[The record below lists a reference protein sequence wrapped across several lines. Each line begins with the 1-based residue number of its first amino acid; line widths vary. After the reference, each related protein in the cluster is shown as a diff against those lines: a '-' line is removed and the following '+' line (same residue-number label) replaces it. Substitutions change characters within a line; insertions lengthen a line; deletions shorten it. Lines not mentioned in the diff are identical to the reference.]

1 MKNALRSVSIS
12 LVTLLSL
19 VGTGCAEGGTDEAPG
34 TLADDGPV
42 TSEVSSSTT
51 PQASNGGSTDPGD
64 LLRLK
69 MVEIM
74 DEQGWGAPVVA
85 YRFLAPVEWVVEGG
99 VQWNGNTQCST
110 DMVTAQFRAR
120 SPDGAYHF
128 EAFPMYFAQWV
139 EDEQLRNFQQMDA
152 AQGKC
157 RVGPPFDARQF
168 IAEVLAPAFRPGARV
183 MSTAA
188 APDVVQAVEQSYRE
202 LTAAMPTLRV
212 SIDAATAVISYA
224 ESGTSFEEKMMAST
238 AVTSDQIMSWQAMSG
253 GPMTTTTQ
261 YYSFAE
267 NVFGF
272 KAPEG
277 RLAESEA
284 LYGAM
289 LRSLQPNP
297 AWQRAVSQFRQNI
310 NNIAIQGMRDR
321 AEIWRQASQEAA
333 DIRNRSWLETQQSN
347 DRVAES
353 FGRYIRDVDAYVDPS
368 TGSTI
373 ELAAG
378 YENAWSNGGN
388 EFLLS
393 TAPGFDPNAARID
406 GNWTRLNRG
415 R

>member
-1 MKNALRSVSIS
+1 MSKIRIRATALVSS
-12 LVTLLSL
+12 LVLSL
-19 VGTGCAEGGTDEAPG
+19 AMAGCTDAGADSGAGSSFDGDPSRAAAAPG
-34 TLADDGPV
+34 
-42 TSEVSSSTT
+42 
-51 PQASNGGSTDPGD
+51 GGGGRGTVEAGD

-85 YRFLAPVEWVVEGG
+85 YRFLAPVDWVVEGG
-99 VQWNGNTQCST
+99 IQWNASTQCST

-128 EAFPMYFAQWV
+128 EAFPIFFSQWV
-139 EDEQLRNFQQMDA
+139 EDAQLRSFQEMDA
-152 AQGKC
+152 QQGKC
-157 RVGPPFDARQF
+157 RVGPPFEARQF
-168 IAEVLAPAFRPGARV
+168 LAEILTPAFRPGAQV
-183 MSTAA
+183 SSTAP
-188 APDVVQAVEQSYRE
+188 APDVVRAVEQNYRE
-202 LTAAMPTLRV
+202 LAAAMPNLSV
-212 SIDAATAVISYA
+212 SIDAATAVISYS
-224 ESGTSFEEKMMAST
+224 ESGSTFEEKLMAST
-238 AVTSDQIMSWQAMSG
+238 AVTSDQIMSFQAMSG

-272 KAPEG
+272 KAPQG
-277 RLAESEA
+277 QLAESEA
-284 LYGAM
+284 LFGAM

-297 AWQRAVSQFRQNI
+297 AWQRALSQFRQNI

-321 AEIWRQASQEAA
+321 AEIWRRASQEAA
-333 DIRNRSWLETQQSN
+333 DIRNRSWLETQESN

-353 FGRYIRDVDAYVDPS
+353 FGRYIRDVDAYVDSS

-393 TAPGFDPNAARID
+393 TQPGFDPNVAQIE
-406 GNWTRLNRG
+406 GSWTQLNRG